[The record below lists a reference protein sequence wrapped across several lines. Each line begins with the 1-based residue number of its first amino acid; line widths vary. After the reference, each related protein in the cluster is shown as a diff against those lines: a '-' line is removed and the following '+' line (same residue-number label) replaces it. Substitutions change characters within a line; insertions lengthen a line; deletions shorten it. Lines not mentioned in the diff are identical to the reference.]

1 MTIASY
7 AQNIQMQMQSSI
19 CVHIDAET
27 YIYIDMLAFADT
39 FLNTMQLACI
49 ELFCM
54 LACIEPKNIAVC
66 IELACI
72 ELFCMLACI
81 EPKNIAV
88 CIELLSIRSHGSSQ

>member
-1 MTIASY
+1 
-7 AQNIQMQMQSSI
+7 
-19 CVHIDAET
+19 
-27 YIYIDMLAFADT
+27 MLAFADT

-54 LACIEPKNIAVC
+54 LACIEPENIAVC
-66 IELACI
+66 TELACI